1 MKVSII
7 STIFATFLATSS
19 AAPFNTH
26 CQSQIDALRQIQL
39 DTLLQ
44 FEVTATFYG
53 AAGASFT
60 QQIPA
65 DGQTYPISKFILAF
79 SFSFSYTTHQLKK
92 RPGILTADDF
102 FLQQIL

>member
-7 STIFATFLATSS
+7 FATILAASS

-26 CQSQIDALRQIQL
+26 CQSQIDALRQIQI

-44 FEVTATFYG
+44 FDVTATFYG
-53 AAGASFT
+53 AGGASFT

-65 DGQTYPISKFILAF
+65 DGQTYPIRNPLSV
-79 SFSFSYTTHQLKK
+79 SYIGSDGGAVCRFYGADGSITTVVGAH
-92 RPGILTADDF
+92 IV
-102 FLQQIL
+102 

>member
-7 STIFATFLATSS
+7 STIFATIFAASS

-26 CQSQIDALRQIQL
+26 CQSQINALRQIQI

-44 FEVTATFYG
+44 LEVTATFYG

-60 QQIPA
+60 LRIPA
-65 DGQTYPISKFILAF
+65 DGQTYPIRKFILV
-79 SFSFSYTTHQLKK
+79 
-92 RPGILTADDF
+92 F
-102 FLQQIL
+102 FLFFLFYYTSVEK